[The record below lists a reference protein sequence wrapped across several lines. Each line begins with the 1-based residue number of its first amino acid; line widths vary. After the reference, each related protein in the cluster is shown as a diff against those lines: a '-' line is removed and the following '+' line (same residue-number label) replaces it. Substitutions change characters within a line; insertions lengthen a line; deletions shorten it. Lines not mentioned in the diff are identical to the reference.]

1 MNLARV
7 LQPYVCCLGNPIAGN
22 PTQFVMYRAARACG
36 VDWRFFTSQVETDQF
51 EIAFRGVQALG
62 LSGVALFDPFQS
74 VAMSLLD
81 SVTESAMCLGR
92 ANVARLDGS
101 SWLGENT
108 LGTGIIN
115 CIEPLLEASRNSISS
130 ESGDQE
136 RDRQSTILVVGD
148 TKIGSAMRLA
158 SPELAKRI
166 VVVREGIGDQPKQFE
181 LEGKN
186 PNEVKDSL
194 ELASLDEFSRSGL
207 RVGCVIVASVPNATV
222 SRQIAGL
229 SWSKSANCLV
239 LASASEKQLRPWRD
253 SMKVHNMNHIDPL
266 ELMAHQAAA
275 DFHFWTGVSP
285 AIDLIRD
292 SLEEYMQW

>member
-101 SWLGENT
+101 SWLGDNT

-115 CIEPLLEASRNSISS
+115 CVEPLLEASRNSISS
-130 ESGDQE
+130 ESSDQE

-148 TKIGSAMRLA
+148 TKIANAMRLA

>member
-101 SWLGENT
+101 SWLGDNT

-194 ELASLDEFSRSGL
+194 ELASLEEFSRSGL

-239 LASASEKQLRPWRD
+239 LASASEKQLQPWRD

>member
-1 MNLARV
+1 MNLSRV
-7 LQPYVCCLGNPIAGN
+7 LQPYVCCLGNPVAGN

-36 VDWRFFTSQVETDQF
+36 VDWRFFTSQVEVDQF

-74 VAMSLLD
+74 EAMPLLD

-92 ANVARLDGS
+92 VNVARLDGN
-101 SWLGENT
+101 SWLGDNT

-115 CIEPLLEASRNSISS
+115 CIEPLLEASRTSISS
-130 ESGDQE
+130 ERTDQE
-136 RDRQSTILVVGD
+136 GDRQSTILVVGD
-148 TKIGSAMRLA
+148 TKIANAMRLA
-158 SPELAKRI
+158 NPRLAKRI
-166 VVVREGIGDQPKQFE
+166 VVVHEGIGDQPKQFE
-181 LEGKN
+181 REGRN
-186 PNEVKDSL
+186 PNEVKDLL
-194 ELASLDEFSRSGL
+194 ELASLEEFSQSGSTVNCL
-207 RVGCVIVASVPNATV
+207 VLASVPNAAI

-229 SWSKSANCLV
+229 SWGKSASCLV
-239 LASASEKQLRPWRD
+239 LASASEKQLRLWRD
-253 SMKVHNMNHIDPL
+253 SVKVHNVNHVDPV

-275 DFHFWTGVSP
+275 DFNFWTGVNP

>member
-1 MNLARV
+1 MNLTRV
-7 LQPYVCCLGNPIAGN
+7 LQPYVCCLGNPVAGN

-36 VDWRFFTSQVETDQF
+36 VDWRFFTSQVEVDQF

-74 VAMSLLD
+74 EVMSLLD

-101 SWLGENT
+101 SWLGDNT

-115 CIEPLLEASRNSISS
+115 CIEPLLAASRTAISP
-130 ESGDQE
+130 ESADQAS
-136 RDRQSTILVVGD
+136 DWQSTILVVGD
-148 TKIGSAMRLA
+148 TKIANAMRLA

-194 ELASLDEFSRSGL
+194 EFASLEEFSQSGS
-207 RVGCVIVASVPNATV
+207 RVDCLVLASVPNATL

-239 LASASEKQLRPWRD
+239 LASATEKQLRLWRD
-253 SMKVHNMNHIDPL
+253 YVKGHNVNHVDPV
-266 ELMAHQAAA
+266 EWMAHQAAV
-275 DFHFWTGVSP
+275 DFHFWTGVNP
-285 AIDLIRD
+285 AVDLIRD

>member
-1 MNLARV
+1 MNLSRV
-7 LQPYVCCLGNPIAGN
+7 LQPYVCCLGNPVAGN

-36 VDWRFFTSQVETDQF
+36 VDWRFFTSQVEVDQF

-74 VAMSLLD
+74 EAMPLLD

-92 ANVARLDGS
+92 VNVARLDGN
-101 SWLGENT
+101 SWLGDNT

-115 CIEPLLEASRNSISS
+115 CIEPLLEASRTSISS
-130 ESGDQE
+130 ERTDQE
-136 RDRQSTILVVGD
+136 GDRQSTILVVGD
-148 TKIGSAMRLA
+148 TKIADAMRLA
-158 SPELAKRI
+158 NPRLAKRI
-166 VVVREGIGDQPKQFE
+166 VVVHEGIGDQPKQFE
-181 LEGKN
+181 REGRN
-186 PNEVKDSL
+186 PNEAKDLL
-194 ELASLDEFSRSGL
+194 ELASLEEFSQSGSTVNCL
-207 RVGCVIVASVPNATV
+207 VLASVPNAAI

-229 SWSKSANCLV
+229 SWTKSANCLV
-239 LASASEKQLRPWRD
+239 LASASEKQLRLWRD
-253 SMKVHNMNHIDPL
+253 SMKVHNVNHVDPV

-275 DFHFWTGVSP
+275 DFNFWTGVNP

>member
-1 MNLARV
+1 MNLSRV
-7 LQPYVCCLGNPIAGN
+7 LQPYVCCLGNPVAGN

-36 VDWRFFTSQVETDQF
+36 VDWRFFTSQVEVDQF

-74 VAMSLLD
+74 EAMPLLD

-92 ANVARLDGS
+92 VNVARLDGN
-101 SWLGENT
+101 SWLGDNT

-115 CIEPLLEASRNSISS
+115 CIEPLLEASRTSISS
-130 ESGDQE
+130 ERTDQE
-136 RDRQSTILVVGD
+136 GDRQSTILVVGD
-148 TKIGSAMRLA
+148 TKIADAMRLA
-158 SPELAKRI
+158 NPRLAKRI
-166 VVVREGIGDQPKQFE
+166 VVVHEGIGDQPKQFE
-181 LEGKN
+181 REGRN
-186 PNEVKDSL
+186 PNEVKDLL
-194 ELASLDEFSRSGL
+194 ELASLEEFSQSGSTVNCL
-207 RVGCVIVASVPNATV
+207 VLASVPNAAI

-229 SWSKSANCLV
+229 SWSKSASCLV
-239 LASASEKQLRPWRD
+239 LASASEKQLRLWRD
-253 SMKVHNMNHIDPL
+253 SVKVHNVNHVDPV

-275 DFHFWTGVSP
+275 DFNFWTGVNP